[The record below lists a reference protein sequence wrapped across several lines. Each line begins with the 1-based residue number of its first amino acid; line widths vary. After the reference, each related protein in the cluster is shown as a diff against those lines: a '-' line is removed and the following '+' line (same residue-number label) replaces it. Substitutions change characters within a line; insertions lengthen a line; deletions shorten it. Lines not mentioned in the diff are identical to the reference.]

1 MHPQYIVSLVFWGLL
16 LAIGVSDAQRH
27 RIPNQMV
34 VALLMVTL
42 LHIVVFEQSTWLD
55 HLAAGLI
62 SFSVC
67 LGLYVLRIM
76 AGGDVK
82 LLFVIG
88 LWLGVDQLAG
98 GLIAIILAG
107 GVVGCFYLMLHLAQS
122 SVSFLHNT
130 RGYYLEKASFGLRKQ
145 TKLVIPFA
153 PVVVIGLASFYYI
166 Q

>member
-1 MHPQYIVSLVFWGLL
+1 MHITDLLFWVLL
-16 LAIGVSDAQRH
+16 FAIGVSDAQKH
-27 RIPNQMV
+27 RIPNKLV
-34 VALLMVTL
+34 LALLLVTT
-42 LHIVVFEQSTWLD
+42 LHILVYEQAAWLD
-55 HLAAGLI
+55 HLVAGII

-88 LWLGVDQLAG
+88 LWLGIDQLAG

-107 GVVGCFYLMLHLAQS
+107 GVVGGFYLLQYLARS
-122 SVSFLHNT
+122 SFSIMYNT

-166 Q
+166 H